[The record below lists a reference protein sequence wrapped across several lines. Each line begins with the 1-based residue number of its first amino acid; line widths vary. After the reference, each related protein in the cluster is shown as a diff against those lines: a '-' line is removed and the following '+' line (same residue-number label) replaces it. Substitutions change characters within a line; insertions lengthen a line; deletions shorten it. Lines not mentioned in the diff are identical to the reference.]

1 MFSPGGRSQFR
12 HLSSIHVYSL
22 APSPIRVRATISC
35 SSSSRLTIHIIQDAG
50 LLCTVAENVRAV
62 DRGKESAEIVT
73 IVGRIVSL
81 DIKVSLAC

>member
-1 MFSPGGRSQFR
+1 M
-12 HLSSIHVYSL
+12 
-22 APSPIRVRATISC
+22 
-35 SSSSRLTIHIIQDAG
+35 QDAG

-62 DRGKESAEIVT
+62 DRGKESAEIVS